1 MAMAGSLSEVG
12 LADIC
17 QLLSLGRK
25 TGRLTVTN
33 RGDLG
38 YLYFD
43 QGRITYASVLN
54 RPDRLGEL
62 LVLNAVI
69 DRAQLE
75 EAMDY
80 QAGARG
86 ERLGT
91 VLISQGAISED
102 ELAHFIRIQI
112 EEAAFHLFTW
122 TEGTFRFEADAVP
135 EATGIFL
142 ISASAEGLLLEGAR
156 RVDEWELIRK
166 KIPSNDLVFRI
177 DREPGSGD
185 DVELTVAQ
193 KRIIPL
199 VDGKASVR
207 DLVVQS
213 GLVEFEAVKALF
225 GLIQAGFAR
234 PVPKPAQGGAG
245 ASSGGGDAEPLIDL
259 GIAFYRTS
267 MLDDAEREL
276 TAAVEQA
283 PQATRAHFW
292 LGVIALRRSQPNDA
306 LARFVTIEDI
316 GRASFALHMNRAL
329 AYEMLE
335 EWDKA
340 LLSLDDAEEIRPE
353 NAGVLLARG
362 IVQLQSGNAKAAR
375 AALVRY
381 RQALGADDPDPIW
394 YALAPL
400 ASLASGEAG
409 EARDLGEEALDRFPD
424 HPVILVN
431 VGHLLERL
439 GSTTEAESLYLRA
452 VSGSDPPAQAH
463 KNLGNRAHER
473 GDLAGARAHFERA
486 IRIDPRLGDDV
497 YQRLGDIVYR
507 EKDLEWAGVLWGR
520 ALELNPANQ
529 VVRTN
534 LELLSTAAGQ

>member
-17 QLLSLGRK
+17 QLLALGRK
-25 TGRLTVTN
+25 TGRLTVTH
-33 RGDLG
+33 RADLG
-38 YLYFD
+38 YIYFD
-43 QGRITYASVLN
+43 RGRITHASVLN

-69 DRAQLE
+69 DRTQLE
-75 EAMDY
+75 VAMDY

-91 VLISQGAISED
+91 VLMSQDAISED

-122 TEGTFRFEADAVP
+122 TEGIFRFEADAVP
-135 EATGIFL
+135 EATGIYL
-142 ISASAEGLLLEGAR
+142 ISASAESLLLEGAR

-166 KIPSNDLVFRI
+166 KIPSNDLIFRI
-177 DREPGSGD
+177 DRKPSSGD

-193 KRIIPL
+193 KRILPM
-199 VDGKASVR
+199 VDGQITVR
-207 DLVVQS
+207 ELVVQS

-234 PVPKPAQGGAG
+234 PVQKTAS
-245 ASSGGGDAEPLIDL
+245 ASSTSDPASADAESKIDL
-259 GIAFYRTS
+259 GIAFYRTG

-276 TAAVEQA
+276 RAAAETVPEEV
-283 PQATRAHFW
+283 RAHFW
-292 LGVIALRRSQPNDA
+292 LGLIALRQTRPDDA
-306 LARFVTIEDI
+306 LAAFATVEEL
-316 GRASFALHMNRAL
+316 GGLSFALQLNRSLAWEEKGEWDQAL
-329 AYEMLE
+329 A
-335 EWDKA
+335 A
-340 LLSLDDAEEIRPE
+340 LDVAEEIRPGHV
-353 NAGVLLARG
+353 GVLLARG
-362 IVQLQSGNAKAAR
+362 IVQLRAGNAKGSR
-375 AALVRY
+375 ATLVRY
-381 RQALGADDPDPIW
+381 RQALGGTDPEPIW
-394 YALAPL
+394 YAYAPL
-400 ASLASGEAG
+400 AALASGEAA
-409 EARDLGEEALDRFPD
+409 EARELTTEALDRFPD

-439 GSTTEAESLYLRA
+439 GAGSEAEALYLRA
-452 VSGSDPPAQAH
+452 VSSQDPPAQAH
-463 KNLGNRAHER
+463 KNLGNRAHAR

-520 ALELNPANQ
+520 ALEINPANQ

-534 LELLSTAAGQ
+534 LELLGTATGE